1 MSKITQGKGWFVLGL
16 RPFSRLVYPMPE
28 PNTSGL
34 GVHATVDLQGV
45 GLKHVL
51 VFFVFWTL
59 AGHLLAVPCFGA
71 AFWALVGLLFEGTGC
86 GRSSGGFLT
95 QVGVME
101 AAGKIYISLK
111 T

>member
-1 MSKITQGKGWFVLGL
+1 MVRPRPAPLLAAGVPNAGAQYQRPGCACHRGSARRGLETRSCLFCFLDPCWASSGGSMFWSSVLG
-16 RPFSRLVYPMPE
+16 
-28 PNTSGL
+28 
-34 GVHATVDLQGV
+34 V
-45 GLKHVL
+45 G
-51 VFFVFWTL
+51 WSS
-59 AGHLLAVPCFGA
+59 
-71 AFWALVGLLFEGTGC
+71 FEGTGC